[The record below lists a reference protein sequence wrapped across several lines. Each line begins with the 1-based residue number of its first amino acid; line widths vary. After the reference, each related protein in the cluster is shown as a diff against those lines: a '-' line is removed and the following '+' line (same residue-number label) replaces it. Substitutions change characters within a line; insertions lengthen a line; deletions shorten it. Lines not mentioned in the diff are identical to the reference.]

1 MHVCVHTEN
10 IFKFI
15 DSIISAYTRSTSFSN
30 FINLE
35 EKIAEQERM
44 QKRTFTTLHIF
55 SPEIIDDSLG
65 RTSTSQIETLSE
77 Y

>member
-1 MHVCVHTEN
+1 LTLQYQHTP
-10 IFKFI
+10 
-15 DSIISAYTRSTSFSN
+15 DLHHSQTLSIWKK
-30 FINLE
+30 
-35 EKIAEQERM
+35 KIAEQERM

-55 SPEIIDDSLG
+55 SPAIIDDSLG